1 MNISR
6 KLLRTIPHLLGW
18 GALLLVVLLQNDL
31 SEWDFEDYYI
41 LGGFFGFLFIATYI
55 NFYLLIPCYLFMK
68 KYWHYAGF
76 VFVLIVVTALLI
88 ALWMSEFD
96 HVDWFSRF
104 VVMIINV
111 VFFLLLTS
119 GIKFLAEY
127 LRKMIKLKE
136 VENKQLKAELNLLK
150 AQVHPH
156 FMFNTLNNLYS
167 LIVSKRNDDAAGVT
181 LRLADLMRYLLE
193 SSKAEKVSLKKEIR
207 FLEDYIELEKLRLP
221 KESKVTFKVTGL
233 NGDRI
238 IAPMLFIPLVENTFK
253 HGFQSSDKNPYARF
267 TLSAQGSE
275 LFFEA
280 ENSKVKD
287 MPAGKNPGG
296 TGLENLR
303 KRLSI
308 LYPEKHI
315 LEIVETE
322 NTYRITLNISISQ
335 QLTANSQ

>member
-1 MNISR
+1 MR
-6 KLLRTIPHLLGW
+6 
-18 GALLLVVLLQNDL
+18 
-31 SEWDFEDYYI
+31 
-41 LGGFFGFLFIATYI
+41 
-55 NFYLLIPCYLFMK
+55 

-76 VFVLIVVTALLI
+76 VVVLIIVTALLV

-96 HVDWFSRF
+96 HIDWFSRF
-104 VVMIINV
+104 IVMIINV

-119 GIKFLAEY
+119 GGKFLLEY
-127 LRKMIKLKE
+127 LQKMIKLKE
-136 VENKQLKAELNLLK
+136 IENKQLMAELSLLK

-167 LIVSKRNDDAAGVT
+167 LIIAKKNDDAAGLT

-193 SSKAEKVSLKKEIR
+193 SSKTDRVSLKKEIR

-221 KESKVTFKVTGL
+221 REAKVTFKVSGL

-238 IAPMLFIPLVENTFK
+238 IAPMLFIPMVENAFK
-253 HGFQSSDKNPYARF
+253 HGFQSRDTKPYARF
-267 TLSAQGSE
+267 TLSAQGNE

-280 ENSKVKD
+280 ENSKVKNPTD
-287 MPAGKNPGG
+287 HNIPGG
-296 TGLENLR
+296 TGLQNLR

-315 LEIVETE
+315 LEINETE
-322 NTYRITLNISISQ
+322 SSFRITLNISNSQ
-335 QLTANSQ
+335 QPTANSQPPITNRQ

>member
-1 MNISR
+1 MISLKR
-6 KLLRTIPHLLGW
+6 FYRIIPHLLGW
-18 GALLLVVLLQNDL
+18 GALFLVVLLQNDM
-31 SEWDFEDYYI
+31 SEWGFEDYYI

-55 NFYLLIPCYLFMK
+55 NFYLLIPRYLFMK

-96 HVDWFSRF
+96 HIDWFSRF

-111 VFFLLLTS
+111 VVFLLLTS
-119 GIKFLAEY
+119 GVKFLNEY

-136 VENKQLKAELNLLK
+136 VENKQLKAELKLLK

-167 LIVSKRNDDAAGVT
+167 LIVSKRNDDAAVVT

-193 SSKAEKVSLKKEIR
+193 SSKAEKVSLKKEIS
-207 FLEDYIELEKLRLP
+207 FLEDYIALENIRLP
-221 KESKVTFKVTGL
+221 QDSKASFTVTGFKK
-233 NGDRI
+233 DII
-238 IAPMLFIPLVENTFK
+238 IAPLLFIPLVENAFK
-253 HGFQSSDKNPYARF
+253 HGFQSHDDNPFARF
-267 TLSAQGSE
+267 TLSIQANE
-275 LFFEA
+275 IFFEA
-280 ENSKVKD
+280 INSK
-287 MPAGKNPGG
+287 GKYKKPDENPSG

-308 LYPEKHI
+308 LYPDKHL
-315 LEIVETE
+315 LEIADAEE
-322 NTYRITLNISISQ
+322 AYKIALNISI
-335 QLTANSQ
+335 T

>member
-1 MNISR
+1 MSINKNIWR
-6 KLLRTIPHLLGW
+6 IIPHLLGW
-18 GALLLVVLLQNDL
+18 GALIVLILLQNDL
-31 SEWDFEDYYI
+31 SEWDFEDFYT
-41 LGGFFGFLFIATYI
+41 LSGFFGFMGMATYI
-55 NFYLLIPCYLFMK
+55 NLYLLIPRYLFMRK
-68 KYWHYAGF
+68 HWHYAGF
-76 VFVLIVVTALLI
+76 VFVLIIVTALLI

-96 HVDWFSRF
+96 HIDRVSRF

-127 LRKMIKLKE
+127 LRKMIKLRE

-167 LIVSKRNDDAAGVT
+167 LIVSGRNDDAAVVT

-193 SSKAEKVSLKKEIR
+193 SSKAEKLSLKKEIR

-221 KESKVTFKVTGL
+221 KESNVTFVVNGL

-238 IAPMLFIPLVENTFK
+238 IAPLLFIPLVENAFK
-253 HGFQSSDKNPYARF
+253 HGFQSSDNNPYARF
-267 TLSAQGSE
+267 TLSAQANE
-275 LFFEA
+275 LFFES
-280 ENSKVKD
+280 ENSKAKD
-287 MPAGKNPGG
+287 LPKDTNPGG

-308 LYPEKHI
+308 LYPENHI
-315 LEIVETE
+315 LEIAETG
-322 NTYRITLNISISQ
+322 NSFRITLNISLRQ
-335 QLTANSQ
+335 